1 MSARVLVPLV
11 VAASLASI
19 GATCG
24 GSPEPIAVDT
34 TLPPTDRDPPPYS
47 PRPVSAAHTGGSVGI
62 VTSGGLEQARAVT
75 IRFVTAVRDEDRD
88 VLEQLVADPVGRVR
102 PRLRTP
108 WMPRSQVMEQL
119 MHPARQRFHVGSDTP
134 VERLVD
140 TNAIEVLPLAQNDDE
155 GPIPEGYSGTD
166 LRVKVPVLE
175 AGRQLLG
182 LTLRWTGDGYLV
194 IRPGPEPRVVA
205 L

>member
-1 MSARVLVPLV
+1 MTERLGLV
-11 VAASLASI
+11 VIAAALLCL

-24 GSPEPIAVDT
+24 GSVEPSPVDT
-34 TLPPTDRDPPPYS
+34 ALPPTDQDPPPYA
-47 PRPVSAAHTGGSVGI
+47 PRPTSAAHTGDSVGI

-75 IRFVTAVRDEDRD
+75 MRFVAAVRDEDRE

-102 PRLRTP
+102 PQLRTP
-108 WMPRSQVMEQL
+108 WMSRSQVMQQL
-119 MHPARQRFHVGSDTP
+119 MHPARQRFHVGTDTP

-140 TNAIEVLPLAQNDDE
+140 TDAIEVVPLAQNDDE

-166 LRVKVPVLE
+166 LLVKVPVLE